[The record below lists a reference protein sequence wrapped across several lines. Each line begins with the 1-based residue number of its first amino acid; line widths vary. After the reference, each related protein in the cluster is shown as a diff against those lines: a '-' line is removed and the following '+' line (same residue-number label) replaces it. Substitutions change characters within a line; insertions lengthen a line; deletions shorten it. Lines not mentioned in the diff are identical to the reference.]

1 MATIR
6 SYGARPLKR
15 LVQHELETA
24 LARKMLAG
32 EVRDGSRVVVDAGP
46 RGLTFEV
53 KEPAAK
59 AAAA

>member
-1 MATIR
+1 
-6 SYGARPLKR
+6 
-15 LVQHELETA
+15 VQQELETG
-24 LARKMLAG
+24 LARKILAG

-53 KEPAAK
+53 KAPAAK